1 MSMAYLMTDFLQILL
16 QLLVIK
22 LLVIKLKLRQ
32 WKQMMFQLM
41 PRKIRKRL
49 KEILLIRLMW
59 IQPRTTPPVA
69 VRRSL
74 PPLIL
79 G

>member
-1 MSMAYLMTDFLQILL
+1 MAYLMTDFLQILL

-22 LLVIKLKLRQ
+22 LLVQLKLRQ
-32 WKQMMFQLM
+32 WKQRIIQLM
-41 PRKIRKRL
+41 LRKIRKWL
-49 KEILLIRLMW
+49 KEILLIRLLW